1 MAHFLTDAQFHTLTA
16 LCDTFIPSIERG
28 DDPHGFWKRKASDL
42 DVPTLVTRAVRDLQ
56 MEHQQRDFKLIL
68 DVLGKPL
75 TAGLV
80 TGQFRPFAKLSP
92 AAREKVL
99 QNWSVSPVPQLRRA
113 FQGLKRLTCGLYYSA
128 LDESGRSP
136 NWPALHYPGPFT
148 VDGSKPPRR
157 ITPMKVAGDLTLKCD
172 VVVVGS
178 GAGGGVV
185 AGELARAGKDV
196 VVLEKG
202 GYYSEE
208 DFDGNEFTAYQKL
221 YENQAIL
228 TSDDLSVVVLAG
240 SALGG
245 GTVINWCASFRT
257 PQHVLEEW
265 EHEHACTGMAGPD
278 YQASLDA
285 VCARLNVNTDESW
298 PSKEAALLEQACA
311 VAGYPC
317 HPIPR
322 NVKGCG
328 ECGWCVFG
336 CALGAKQ
343 STLKTYL
350 QDAAE
355 CGARFV
361 VNAHVDK
368 VMIENGRAVGV
379 EARVDGQTVT
389 VRAKNVVV
397 SAGALHSPALLLRSG
412 LDDPNIG
419 SNLRL
424 HPTVP
429 IFGEYAEPVEIWRG
443 TMLARYSDQL
453 ANMDGRHYGV
463 TIEHPPAHPGL
474 LGLGQV
480 WLSGAQHKEALSR
493 SRHRAVFIGLTR
505 DRDSGRIT
513 VDKQGRPTIHYTIST
528 YDRVHMERGVEAL
541 FELHAAAG
549 ATEIGSTQ
557 SGLEPY
563 RPGGALSLDDYL
575 ARVRARGFAPNMHIL
590 FSAHQMGTCRM
601 GGMRAKSVLDPNGE
615 SWDVRHL
622 YVADASTFPTASGL
636 NPMITIMA
644 LAHKT
649 AQYLKTRG

>member
-1 MAHFLTDAQFHTLTA
+1 MAHFLTDAQFRTLTA
-16 LCDTFIPSIERG
+16 LCDTLIPSIERN

-56 MEHQQRDFKLIL
+56 PEDQQRDFKLIL
-68 DVLGKPL
+68 DLLNQPV

-80 TGQFRPFAKLSP
+80 TGQFRPFADLAST
-92 AAREKVL
+92 AREKVL
-99 QNWSVSPVPQLRRA
+99 QNWSISPLPQLRRA
-113 FQGLKRLTCGLYYSA
+113 FQGLKRLACGLFYSA
-128 LDESGRSP
+128 LDETGRNPS
-136 NWPALHYPGPFT
+136 WPALHYPGPFAPN
-148 VDGSKPPRR
+148 GARPPKR
-157 ITPMKVAGDLTLKCD
+157 IAPLAVTGDLTLKCD

-178 GAGGGVV
+178 GAGGGVM
-185 AGELARAGKDV
+185 AGELARAGQAV
-196 VVLEKG
+196 IVLEKG

-221 YENQAIL
+221 YENQTVL
-228 TSDDLSVVVLAG
+228 TSQDLSVVVLAG
-240 SALGG
+240 STLGG

-257 PQHVLEEW
+257 PPHVLEEW
-265 EHEHACTGMAGPD
+265 EREHACAGFAGPD

-285 VCARLNVNTDESW
+285 VCARLNVGTAESW
-298 PSKEAALLEQACA
+298 ASQEAALLEQACQA
-311 VAGYPC
+311 ADYSVDV
-317 HPIPR
+317 IPR

-361 VNAHVDK
+361 VNADVRQ
-368 VMIENGRAVGV
+368 VLIENGRAVGV
-379 EARVDGQTVT
+379 EARVNGQTVT
-389 VRAKNVVV
+389 VRATNVVV
-397 SAGALHSPALLLRSG
+397 SAGALHSPALLIRSG
-412 LDDPNIG
+412 LTNPNIG
-419 SNLRL
+419 LNLRL
-424 HPTVP
+424 HPSVP
-429 IFGEYAEPVEIWRG
+429 VFGEYAEPIELWRG
-443 TMLARYSDQL
+443 PMLVRYSDQL

-474 LGLGQV
+474 LGLGQT

-493 SRHRAVFIGLTR
+493 SRYRAVFFGIVR
-505 DRDSGRIT
+505 DRDGGRIT
-513 VDKQGRPTIHYTIST
+513 VDKSGRPRIHYTIST

-563 RPGGALSLDDYL
+563 RPAHGLALEGYF
-575 ARVRARGFAPNMHIL
+575 AKVRARGFAPNAHIL

-601 GGMRAKSVLDPNGE
+601 GGMRARSVLDPNGE
-615 SWDVRHL
+615 AWDVRHL
-622 YVADASTFPTASGL
+622 YVADASTFPTCSGL
-636 NPMITIMA
+636 NPMITIMGV
-644 LAHKT
+644 AHKT
-649 AQYLKTRG
+649 AQYLKTKV